1 MNTRKSVTDR
11 APEYDGK
18 SGVSSV
24 ALIAAALAASAAA
37 AHYRTSLAEK
47 ENPPAGQFVEVD
59 GVRLHYVERGSGE
72 PLVLLHGAASMTAD
86 FLISPLVQMA
96 AERYRVIIFDRPGYG
111 YSERPR
117 STVWGPVTQAALF
130 EEAFRKLN
138 IDQPVVLGHSWGA
151 LVALALGLDFPRS
164 VKGLVLMSGYFYPTS
179 RPELAL
185 TRITGVPLLGD
196 LLRHTL
202 SPWLVRAVWRLGL
215 KNIFAPGA
223 VPDHFE
229 ERFPVWLSLRPLPLR
244 TANEEFALL
253 NPASDSLHNRY
264 SKLETPCVIVSG
276 DGDRVLSPLDHSA
289 RLHAEVR
296 GSDYWVFPGVGH
308 MPHHVEPQQVLAAIN
323 LAVEKAADR
332 E

>member
-1 MNTRKSVTDR
+1 MRTRKPVTDH
-11 APEYDGK
+11 ATEHGGK
-18 SGVSSV
+18 GGVSSF
-24 ALIAAALAASAAA
+24 ALVAAALGASAAA
-37 AHYRTSLAEK
+37 ARYCTSRAEK
-47 ENPPAGQFVEVD
+47 EYPPAGQFVEVD

-72 PLVLLHGAASMTAD
+72 PLVLLHGAASMTDD
-86 FLISPLVQMA
+86 FLISPFLEMA
-96 AERYRVIIFDRPGYG
+96 AERYRVIVFDRPGYG

-130 EEAFRKLN
+130 QEAFRKLD
-138 IDQPVVLGHSWGA
+138 IDQPLVLGHSWGA
-151 LVALALGLDFPRS
+151 MVALALGLDFPWS
-164 VKGLVLMSGYFYPTS
+164 IKGVVLMSGYFYPTS

-185 TRITGVPLLGD
+185 TSVTGLPLFGD
-196 LLRHTL
+196 ILRYTL
-202 SPWLVRAVWRLGL
+202 SPWLVRAAWHLGL
-215 KNIFAPGA
+215 RNIFAPGP
-223 VPDHFE
+223 VPEHFKNQ
-229 ERFPVWLSLRPLPLR
+229 FPVWLSLRPLALR

-264 SKLETPCVIVSG
+264 SELEKPCVIISG

-323 LAVEKAADR
+323 LAREKAADR
-332 E
+332 K